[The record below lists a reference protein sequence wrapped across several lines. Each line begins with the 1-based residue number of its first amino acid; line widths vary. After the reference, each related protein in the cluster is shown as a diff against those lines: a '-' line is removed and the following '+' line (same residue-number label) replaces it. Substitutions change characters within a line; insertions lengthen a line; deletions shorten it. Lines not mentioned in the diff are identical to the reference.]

1 VKRLL
6 APVVGL
12 ALALAVS
19 CGGKSMPEASLTLTA
34 DLSQLPAG
42 TDAASAVQETVEIL
56 LDRANRYGVKGP
68 QITADG
74 DTISVALKGITGD
87 SAGELMTRTGIL
99 DFKREKIAANGL
111 VVCKTLQG
119 EEFGVPPR
127 NVNPD
132 PTSGSLARCFA
143 SDKLGEPEWVDAEV
157 VDGTGAA
164 TRLGVSHVE
173 HGSWSLTD
181 GDTSLSV
188 RFTPRGSDILK
199 RVTGPLAGYHLG
211 IFLDGR
217 LIAAPRIQRAITD
230 GSPIISG
237 FQPETARILAAVLN
251 TNPLPVP
258 LAPARQ

>member
-6 APVVGL
+6 AVALGI

-19 CGGKSMPEASLTLTA
+19 CGGKSTPEASLTLKA

-42 TDAASAVQETVEIL
+42 TDAASAVQESVDILVE
-56 LDRANRYGVKGP
+56 RAKRYGVEDP
-68 QITADG
+68 QITAAG
-74 DTISVALKGITGD
+74 DTISVTLKGIDGD
-87 SAGELMTRTGIL
+87 SAAELMTRTGIL
-99 DFKREKIAANGL
+99 TFKRERIAANGL

-127 NVNPD
+127 NVNQD

-157 VDGTGAA
+157 ADVTGSS
-164 TRLGVSHVE
+164 TRLGMSHVE
-173 HGSWSLTD
+173 QGSWSLTD
-181 GDTSLSV
+181 GDMSLSV
-188 RFTPRGSDILK
+188 RFTPKGSDILE

-211 IFLDGR
+211 IFLDGQ

-237 FQPETARILAAVLN
+237 FQPEAARILAAVLN